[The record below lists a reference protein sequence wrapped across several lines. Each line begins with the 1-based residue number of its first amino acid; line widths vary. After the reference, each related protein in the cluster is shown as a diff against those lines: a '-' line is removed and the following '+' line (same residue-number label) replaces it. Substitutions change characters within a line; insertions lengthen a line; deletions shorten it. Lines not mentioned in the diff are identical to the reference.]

1 MNDEATQLAAL
12 VAAGN
17 KIEAI
22 KLLRELRGLGLSE
35 AKDAVERIA
44 SIADAQRELQPGA
57 APARTAPTTALADAE
72 VQRLIR
78 EGQTLAAIKRVR
90 DLSGCGL
97 REAKLAVDT
106 LPPPHLRDRELRML
120 QRWLIAGV
128 VLVALAVAWNVYG

>member
-22 KLLRELRGLGLSE
+22 KRLREARGLSLSE

-44 SIADAQRELQPGA
+44 SVADAQRELQPTA
-57 APARTAPTTALADAE
+57 APQRVSPNRGLADAE

-78 EGQTLAAIKRVR
+78 EGQTLAAVKRVR

-106 LPPPHLRDRELRML
+106 LLPPHLRNRELRAL
-120 QRWLIAGV
+120 QRWLIVGLM
-128 VLVALAVAWNVYG
+128 LVAAAVIWSVYR